1 MAKKRRGRPPG
12 SKNTSSI
19 AKLGSSVASMDVGQL
34 RDYIGSLES
43 ALAKKIQQQKDALEG
58 QLAELQGYVSS
69 KAAGVVRTVMRV
81 PRTGK
86 RAKAKPKY
94 QSKKNKSL
102 KWSGRGVTPV
112 WMREE
117 KCPACAWCVG
127 FVFSS
132 ASSHSFSDQLLW
144 YRTCR
149 RRLAAKGTSPF
160 WVRAPNFALM
170 PRRGNG
176 CRQM

>member
-1 MAKKRRGRPPG
+1 
-12 SKNTSSI
+12 
-19 AKLGSSVASMDVGQL
+19 MDVGQL

-43 ALAKKIQQQKDALEG
+43 ALVKKIQQQKDALEG

-69 KAAGVVRTVMRV
+69 KAAGVVRTVMQV

-94 QSKKNKSL
+94 QSKKNESL

-117 KCPACAWCVG
+117 M
-127 FVFSS
+127 
-132 ASSHSFSDQLLW
+132 
-144 YRTCR
+144 
-149 RRLAAKGTSPF
+149 KGTKLKKDDF
-160 WVRAPNFALM
+160 LIK
-170 PRRGNG
+170 
-176 CRQM
+176 